1 MWLFKDTPTID
12 FMSRRRLAAVASLL
26 LLAVAVG
33 AVLIRGLNLG
43 IDFTGG
49 TVVEVGF
56 PEAVEVSVVREALDD
71 GGFDDAVV
79 QHFGTAR
86 DIMIRLASREGDD
99 DAEALSN
106 EVLDTLRSAYPE
118 VELRRVEF
126 VGPQIGEELTEQGAL
141 AMLGALG
148 CILLY
153 VAFRFEYRF
162 AAGSVAALV
171 HDVMLMFGLLALFQI
186 PFDLS
191 VLAAMLAVIGYSLN
205 DTIVVFDRI
214 RENFLR
220 MRKGSTEEVMNVSIN
235 QTLSRTVV
243 TSFTTLLVVVSL
255 YVLGGEVI
263 AAFALT
269 LIFGVLVGT
278 YSSIFV
284 ASGSALSMGVTKYD
298 LQPPAKEEGEAEE
311 GVDPDGS
318 RP

>member
-1 MWLFKDTPTID
+1 MWLFKKTPNLD
-12 FMSRRRLAAVASLL
+12 FMGWRRLAGLVSVILL
-26 LLAVAVG
+26 GLAVGLLV
-33 AVLIRGLNLG
+33 VRGLNFG

-56 PEAVEVSVVREALDD
+56 PEPVDVAAVRGALD
-71 GGFDDAVV
+71 GGGHGDAVA

-86 DIMIRLASREGDD
+86 EVMIRLGPREDE

-106 EVLDTLRSAYPE
+106 QVVETLRDAYPD

-126 VGPQIGEELTEQGAL
+126 VGPQVGEELTEQGAL

-162 AAGSVAALV
+162 AAASVAALV
-171 HDVMLMFGLLALFQI
+171 HDVVLVLGVLSLLQI
-186 PFDLS
+186 SFDLS
-191 VLAAMLAVIGYSLN
+191 VLAALLAVVGYSLN

-214 RENFLR
+214 RENFVR
-220 MRKGSTEEVMNVSIN
+220 MRKGTTEEVLNTSIN
-235 QTLSRTVV
+235 QTISRTLV

-255 YVLGGEVI
+255 YLLGGEVI
-263 AAFALT
+263 SGFALT
-269 LIFGVLVGT
+269 LIIGVLVGT

-284 ASGSALSMGVTKYD
+284 ASASALAMGVTKYD
-298 LQPPAKEEGEAEE
+298 LQPPAKEGEEQEAEGEKL
-311 GVDPDGS
+311 